1 MIQKSHFFFVFN
13 NLFIF
18 RACEGEGQRERERKN
33 IKQAPGKIKHTKMI
47 VVILKSYASGSF
59 LFCFNLSG
67 FCAFIFKALIYFKRT
82 RSI

>member
-33 IKQAPGKIKHTKMI
+33 IKQAPGKIKHTK
-47 VVILKSYASGSF
+47 
-59 LFCFNLSG
+59 
-67 FCAFIFKALIYFKRT
+67 IYFLEREREHELGEGQRENLKQT
-82 RSI
+82 LH